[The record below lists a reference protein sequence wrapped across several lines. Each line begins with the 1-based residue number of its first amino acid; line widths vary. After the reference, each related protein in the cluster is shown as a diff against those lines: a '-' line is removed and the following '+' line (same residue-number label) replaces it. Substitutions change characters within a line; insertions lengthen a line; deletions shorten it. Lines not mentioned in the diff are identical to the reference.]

1 MAELATIA
9 RPYAEAVFEVASA
22 GSDYARWSGLLG
34 EMASLA
40 ANEDLETAI
49 ADPRLTE
56 AQRVDLFVSLVKS
69 PLDDPARNFVAV
81 LAQNDRLAILPE
93 VSTQFESLRAEREGV
108 ADAEIETAFPL
119 SDADLAH
126 LTGVLEKRFKRRIRA
141 HVQVVP
147 ELIGGVR
154 VVVGDEVIDGSVRGK
169 LADMEAALK
178 S

>member
-22 GSDYARWSGLLG
+22 GSDYSRWSGLLG

-69 PLDDPARNFVAV
+69 PLDDAARNFVAV

-93 VSTQFESLRAEREGV
+93 VSTQFESLRAAREGV

-119 SDADLAH
+119 SDADLAR

-141 HVQVVP
+141 HVQVVSQ
-147 ELIGGVR
+147 LIGGVR

>member
-22 GSDYARWSGLLG
+22 SSDYSRWSGLLG

-49 ADPRLTE
+49 ADPRLTG
-56 AQRVDLFVSLVKS
+56 AQRVDLFVSLVRS
-69 PLDDPARNFVAV
+69 PLDESARNFVAV
-81 LAQNDRLAILPE
+81 LAENDRLAILPE
-93 VSTQFESLRAEREGV
+93 VSTQFEALRATREGV

-119 SDADLAH
+119 SDADLAQ
-126 LTGVLEKRFKRRIRA
+126 LTGVLERRFKRQIRA
-141 HVQVVP
+141 HVRVSP